1 LCQRAQPTPRTHHES
16 EAEVTP
22 EKAMSESKPVTAP
35 GVDRLVAL
43 ERLER
48 RAARHATLH
57 DYAAMQTVRDDA
69 RAIRE
74 RLQSQPSGWRPISQ
88 HDEGGTNVLLW
99 DTEDRRAYI
108 GYRSEGDEFLHETE
122 EWPIRASH
130 FQLLP
135 PPPQEQP

>member
-1 LCQRAQPTPRTHHES
+1 
-16 EAEVTP
+16 
-22 EKAMSESKPVTAP
+22 MSESKPVTAP
-35 GVDRLVAL
+35 GVDTRPQAVVLPDFRDTIKPR
-43 ERLER
+43 E
-48 RAARHATLH
+48 
-57 DYAAMQTVRDDA
+57 QTVAPAPLGLDMD
-69 RAIRE
+69 AIRADRRNGLRQWQVDALIAEVE

>member
-1 LCQRAQPTPRTHHES
+1 
-16 EAEVTP
+16 
-22 EKAMSESKPVTAP
+22 MSESKPVTAP
-35 GVDRLVAL
+35 GVDTLVAL

-74 RLQSQPSGWRPISQ
+74 RLQSQPSGWRPDLLAVALWLNGPLELSQ
-88 HDEGGTNVLLW
+88 AAMVMAPRLVLIRTDDPIRGSVRL
-99 DTEDRRAYI
+99 EAR
-108 GYRSEGDEFLHETE
+108 LHESE
-122 EWPIRASH
+122 RNRKL
-130 FQLLP
+130 FLP